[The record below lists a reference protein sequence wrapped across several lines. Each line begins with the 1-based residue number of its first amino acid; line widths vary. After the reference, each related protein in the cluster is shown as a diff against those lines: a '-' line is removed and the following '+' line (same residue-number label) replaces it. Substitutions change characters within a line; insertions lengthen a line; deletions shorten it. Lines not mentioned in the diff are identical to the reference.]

1 MGGDKV
7 WQEFK
12 NIGSDGQKAFQR
24 ITQVIRPANDNLKV
38 LDNTAKAFNNTLKQ
52 TASLARAYLGLRGL
66 TSAFK
71 GIVQTNKEFEL
82 LSGSLKTVT
91 GSSKAAKEA
100 FTLIEDFATA
110 TPYQLDEIVDS
121 FIRLKAMG
129 LEPSM
134 EALTSYGNTASTFG
148 KNITDFTDA
157 VSSAVM
163 LNFKSLRTFGIQTQI
178 EGDKVRFTF
187 QGITSTVGKSAQ
199 EIEAYLKSIGLINPE
214 HKAEREKHQMDA
226 LIQLKMVAYVAMLSE
241 NAKCILMRQYKQ
253 ISIQVGEIINL
264 IMAWKKVMI
273 NNGKQKSF
281 ESERI
286 KRGKVDNAYCASW
299 SASSNENENLVA
311 AHKLCRLSKQ
321 HKQGTIMFE
330 IELGRNVTNFV
341 KQLQNKTYRLSPYR
355 SFTIYDPKK
364 RLIEALPYKDRVV
377 LMCFCQHSVAPQLE
391 RHLIYDNAASRKEKG
406 THFAVERLHSFM
418 RKLYIKNKSDLFF
431 EMRHQEIFSKHQS

>member
-1 MGGDKV
+1 MR
-7 WQEFK
+7 K
-12 NIGSDGQKAFQR
+12 NQISRNQR
-24 ITQVIRPANDNLKV
+24 IHIPKKV
-38 LDNTAKAFNNTLKQ
+38 EDVSGQLMLPVDVACVKQ
-52 TASLARAYLGLRGL
+52 A
-66 TSAFK
+66 
-71 GIVQTNKEFEL
+71 
-82 LSGSLKTVT
+82 
-91 GSSKAAKEA
+91 
-100 FTLIEDFATA
+100 FATA
-110 TPYQLDEIVDS
+110 NDKRFKYSEALYQATKEDPELRQISTIPSDASELIVITKLKKLGAYILAVTLKS
-121 FIRLKAMG
+121 PAKFRPVLINRMQNYSLSALENLLTANFIRM
-129 LEPSM
+129 
-134 EALTSYGNTASTFG
+134 
-148 KNITDFTDA
+148 D
-157 VSSAVM
+157 
-163 LNFKSLRTFGIQTQI
+163 
-178 EGDKVRFTF
+178 
-187 QGITSTVGKSAQ
+187 
-199 EIEAYLKSIGLINPE
+199 NPE
-214 HKAEREKHQMDA
+214 YKAEREKHQMDA
-226 LIQLKMVAYVAMLSE
+226 LIQLKMVAYVAMLPK

-311 AHKLCRLSKQ
+311 THKLCLLSKQ

-330 IELGRNVTNFV
+330 IELGRNVTNLV

-377 LMCFCQHSVAPQLE
+377 LMCFCQHSVAPRLE